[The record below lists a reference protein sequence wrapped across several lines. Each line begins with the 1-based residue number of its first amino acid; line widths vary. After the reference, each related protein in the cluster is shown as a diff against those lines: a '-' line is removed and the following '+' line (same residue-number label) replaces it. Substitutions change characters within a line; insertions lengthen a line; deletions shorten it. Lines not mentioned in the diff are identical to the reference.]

1 MSAEKKM
8 GIQLSDHF
16 TYSRLFRFTLPS
28 IVMLIFSSLY
38 GVVDGFFVSNFV
50 GKEAFTAVNFI
61 MPFLMILGAIGFLFG
76 TGGGALIARTMGE
89 GNPDLANR
97 QFSLVVYVS
106 LGIGVI
112 LTVLGF
118 WLLRPVASFLGAE
131 GVLLEDCVR
140 YGRVILLANPAYIL
154 QYEFQCLFATA
165 QKPKLGLYVTVA
177 SGLANMV
184 LDALFVAVFPWGLEG
199 AASATAL
206 SQCVGGLLPLLY
218 FGRKNSSRL
227 RLTRTQWMGR
237 ALLKVCGNGSSEL
250 LSNISMSLVSM
261 LYNVQLLRYAGQDG
275 VASYGVLMYVMLVF
289 QSIFIGYSIGVAPV
303 VSYQYGAKNSAELR
317 GLRQK
322 SLRVI
327 GAAAVLMFAVALL
340 SAEPL
345 SRIFVGYDA
354 ALLDLTLHAFSIY
367 SFSFLFAGFSIFA
380 SAFFTALNDGLTSA
394 VISFVRTLV
403 FQVVCVLV
411 FPLIWGVDGIW
422 LAIVGAEMLA
432 VAVSAGFLVIKR
444 KKYGY

>member
-199 AASATAL
+199 AAAATAL

-380 SAFFTALNDGLTSA
+380 SAFFTKHF
-394 VISFVRTLV
+394 VKYIQISESILKQNRH
-403 FQVVCVLV
+403 
-411 FPLIWGVDGIW
+411 
-422 LAIVGAEMLA
+422 
-432 VAVSAGFLVIKR
+432 
-444 KKYGY
+444 

>member
-1 MSAEKKM
+1 MSAEKKI

-89 GNPDLANR
+89 GNPELANR

-118 WLLRPVASFLGAE
+118 WLLRPVAAFLGAE

-199 AASATAL
+199 AAAATAL

-345 SRIFVGYDA
+345 SRIVVGYDA

>member
-61 MPFLMILGAIGFLFG
+61 IPFLMILGAIGFLFG

-89 GNPDLANR
+89 GNPELANR

-177 SGLANMV
+177 SGLTNMV

-199 AASATAL
+199 AAAATAL

-354 ALLDLTLHAFSIY
+354 ALLNLTLHAFSIY

-422 LAIVGAEMLA
+422 FAIVGAEMLA

>member
-89 GNPDLANR
+89 GNPELANR

-177 SGLANMV
+177 SGLTNMV
-184 LDALFVAVFPWGLEG
+184 LDALFVAVFP
-199 AASATAL
+199 
-206 SQCVGGLLPLLY
+206 
-218 FGRKNSSRL
+218 
-227 RLTRTQWMGR
+227 
-237 ALLKVCGNGSSEL
+237 
-250 LSNISMSLVSM
+250 
-261 LYNVQLLRYAGQDG
+261 
-275 VASYGVLMYVMLVF
+275 
-289 QSIFIGYSIGVAPV
+289 
-303 VSYQYGAKNSAELR
+303 
-317 GLRQK
+317 
-322 SLRVI
+322 
-327 GAAAVLMFAVALL
+327 
-340 SAEPL
+340 
-345 SRIFVGYDA
+345 
-354 ALLDLTLHAFSIY
+354 
-367 SFSFLFAGFSIFA
+367 
-380 SAFFTALNDGLTSA
+380 
-394 VISFVRTLV
+394 
-403 FQVVCVLV
+403 
-411 FPLIWGVDGIW
+411 
-422 LAIVGAEMLA
+422 
-432 VAVSAGFLVIKR
+432 
-444 KKYGY
+444 

>member
-1 MSAEKKM
+1 MSAEKKK

-177 SGLANMV
+177 SGLTNMV

-199 AASATAL
+199 AAAATAL

>member
-177 SGLANMV
+177 SGLTNMV

-199 AASATAL
+199 AAAATAL

-303 VSYQYGAKNSAELR
+303 VSYQYGAKNSVELR

-345 SRIFVGYDA
+345 SRIFVGYDV

>member
-1 MSAEKKM
+1 MSAEKKI

-89 GNPDLANR
+89 GNPELANR

>member
-177 SGLANMV
+177 SGLTNMV

-199 AASATAL
+199 AAAATAL

-303 VSYQYGAKNSAELR
+303 VSYQYGAKNSVELQ